1 MVGKKKMSLDEETN
15 AKRERINAM
24 KKKITINE
32 SDNDSIT
39 VTGAEKNKLKVN
51 EQNGKKVK
59 LSELNLLTPDEKR
72 QLEEQSKKDDDNN
85 TNDGK
90 TGRVDIGKGDRAK
103 ADWKRDKLIEYT
115 DIIDFLF
122 KEIIVE
128 GLDWSL
134 NKAVNTVTFGTAW
147 ALDTTFKTAGYGKD
161 RLWDAIKELRDKKN
175 KQLDKTQNF
184 SDRVLA
190 MHSQKL
196 PQQDQTALNDDNK
209 KLIEGIA
216 GIIRRGEYHNLNFMS
231 PETQEIIKKTDPEK
245 LNEILAPEKMKNLSA
260 AILYTVDMADMY
272 STNMATTRMLTAKAK
287 DSNAYDGLDEQKV
300 YDMLKLEARKEFSGL
315 LNNAVANGQ
324 DITETAKNYFEM
336 SLKANEHIKEE
347 IQKGNYQEKGKQP
360 SENPHLQKIEKA
372 AEEAKDKP
380 YEVQTGLIE
389 TAEEMV
395 SRQENLSAV
404 KDYLEK
410 REAMIDARKAELNKR
425 REQFRQTCANT
436 KNPLLTEKARTG
448 QINAQQVNL
457 DQQAFQQM
465 KNRREQTK

>member
-1 MVGKKKMSLDEETN
+1 
-15 AKRERINAM
+15 
-24 KKKITINE
+24 
-32 SDNDSIT
+32 
-39 VTGAEKNKLKVN
+39 
-51 EQNGKKVK
+51 
-59 LSELNLLTPDEKR
+59 
-72 QLEEQSKKDDDNN
+72 
-85 TNDGK
+85 
-90 TGRVDIGKGDRAK
+90 
-103 ADWKRDKLIEYT
+103 
-115 DIIDFLF
+115 
-122 KEIIVE
+122 
-128 GLDWSL
+128 
-134 NKAVNTVTFGTAW
+134 
-147 ALDTTFKTAGYGKD
+147 
-161 RLWDAIKELRDKKN
+161 
-175 KQLDKTQNF
+175 
-184 SDRVLA
+184 

-260 AILYTVDMADMY
+260 AVLYTVDMADMY

>member
-1 MVGKKKMSLDEETN
+1 MSLDEETN

-260 AILYTVDMADMY
+260 AVLYTVDMADMY

-347 IQKGNYQEKGKQP
+347 IQKGNYQEKGKP
-360 SENPHLQKIEKA
+360 
-372 AEEAKDKP
+372 
-380 YEVQTGLIE
+380 
-389 TAEEMV
+389 
-395 SRQENLSAV
+395 R
-404 KDYLEK
+404 
-410 REAMIDARKAELNKR
+410 
-425 REQFRQTCANT
+425 
-436 KNPLLTEKARTG
+436 
-448 QINAQQVNL
+448 
-457 DQQAFQQM
+457 
-465 KNRREQTK
+465 

>member
-1 MVGKKKMSLDEETN
+1 MVGNKKMSLDEETN

-51 EQNGKKVK
+51 EQSGKKVK

-72 QLEEQSKKDDDNN
+72 QLEEQNKKNQDDD
-85 TNDGK
+85 TNGGGTGSVK
-90 TGRVDIGKGDRAK
+90 TGKGDRAK

-115 DIIDFLF
+115 DIIDFLL

-134 NKAVNTVTFGTAW
+134 NKVVNTATFGTAW

-184 SDRVLA
+184 SDRVLT
-190 MHSQKL
+190 MHNQKL
-196 PQQDQTALNDDNK
+196 PQQGQTALNDDNK

-231 PETQEIIKKTDPEK
+231 PETLDIIKKTDPEK
-245 LNEILAPEKMKNLSA
+245 LNEILSPERMKTLSA
-260 AILYTVDMADMY
+260 GILYTIDMADMY
-272 STNMATTRMLTAKAK
+272 STNMATTRMLTAKAE
-287 DSNAYDGLDEQKV
+287 DSKAYDGLDEQKV

-315 LNNAVANGQ
+315 LNYAAANGQ
-324 DITETAKNYFEM
+324 NIPETAKNYFET

-347 IQKGNYQEKGKQP
+347 ILKGNYQEKGKQP
-360 SENPHLQKIEKA
+360 SENPYLQKIEKA
-372 AEEAKDKP
+372 AGETKDKP
-380 YEVQTGLIE
+380 YEVQTGLVE
-389 TAEEMV
+389 MAEEMV

-404 KDYLEK
+404 REYLEK
-410 REAMIDARKAELNKR
+410 REATIDARKEELNKR
-425 REQFRQTCANT
+425 REQFRQACANT
-436 KNPLLTEKARTG
+436 KNPLLTEKARAG
-448 QINAQQVNL
+448 QINARQTSL
-457 DQQAFQQM
+457 DQQTFQQM